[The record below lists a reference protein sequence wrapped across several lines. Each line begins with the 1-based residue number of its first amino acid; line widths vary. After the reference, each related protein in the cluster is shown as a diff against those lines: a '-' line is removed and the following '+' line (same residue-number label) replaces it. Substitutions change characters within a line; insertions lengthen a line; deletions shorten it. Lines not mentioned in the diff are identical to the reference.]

1 MNMYMGVRWMSD
13 KFDKELTEEN
23 FKDYILEI
31 EKANL
36 RNIVKDDKN
45 VIVARIVQAYEEA
58 RKNDNK

>member
-1 MNMYMGVRWMSD
+1 MSD

-45 VIVARIVQAYEEA
+45 VIVTRIVQAYEEA